1 MFLDLLN
8 KQQYK
13 TCDTLLSNG
22 RSEKWWKIA
31 ANIRWF
37 HVHEWRLPDR
47 EWILYR
53 RIYTEVNWREWKC
66 ETTHNLYLLLDID
79 YVRNGAN
86 TFGLHKI
93 CTIWWMFTCHGIA
106 VAWSTYFP
114 LLSIH
119 SPSRSVRYKHANCLN
134 ERRNRIESEEQWQSG
149 KEGEKSHIITQ
160 FKSHWLQSR
169 KPQKATKTNCNAISS
184 GKSNTISRNCLH
196 SPGFLHSSKRS
207 RIEMK

>member
-1 MFLDLLN
+1 M
-8 KQQYK
+8 
-13 TCDTLLSNG
+13 LSNG
-22 RSEKWWKIA
+22 RSEKWWKTA
-31 ANIRWF
+31 ANTRQWF
-37 HVHEWRLPDR
+37 HVHESGGSPIETECCTDTH
-47 EWILYR
+47 IH
-53 RIYTEVNWREWKC
+53 TEVNWREWKC

-119 SPSRSVRYKHANCLN
+119 SPGRSVRCKHGSGLN
-134 ERRNRIESEEQWQSG
+134 ENRNQIESEERWRSG
-149 KEGEKSHIITQ
+149 KEGEKSHITTQ
-160 FKSHWLQSR
+160 FKSLWRQSR

-184 GKSNTISRNCLH
+184 GKSNTTSRNCLH
-196 SPGFLHSSKRS
+196 SPLHSSKRS
-207 RIEMK
+207 GEAHWNEIKKKKMHK